1 MRPLVLL
8 LALAACSSSSESRD
22 PSSTGDERAEPSS
35 PTAPEPEPEPGLEAP
50 PGVTYAHGD
59 SPTCPATAPD
69 DAATGEAQARWA
81 RLRLVVPETAASQ
94 GELAMTLTNVDDV
107 AHCGYHPGGSN
118 GCAAFRWEVR
128 LTDPSGRVFTN
139 IADDPRQMCT
149 MMMVAPSWVALTPG
163 EETAVAVD
171 LAGGLYPAPS
181 SGEATDLEQASPERE
196 PLEPGGYQVTLLG
209 PGVLA
214 TGHVTLE

>member
-1 MRPLVLL
+1 
-8 LALAACSSSSESRD
+8 
-22 PSSTGDERAEPSS
+22 
-35 PTAPEPEPEPGLEAP
+35 
-50 PGVTYAHGD
+50 
-59 SPTCPATAPD
+59 
-69 DAATGEAQARWA
+69 
-81 RLRLVVPETAASQ
+81 VVPETAASQ

-163 EETAVAVD
+163 
-171 LAGGLYPAPS
+171 
-181 SGEATDLEQASPERE
+181 
-196 PLEPGGYQVTLLG
+196 
-209 PGVLA
+209 
-214 TGHVTLE
+214 